1 MTFMK
6 KTIILSVLITLIQI
20 NVLSQ
25 KRTDANIYGHVINKT
40 TKEHIP
46 YIHISLKGTTIGTST
61 DATGHYFLKNLPIG
75 KFTIMASGIG
85 YKTLEIEIE
94 TLPDKSLEVDF
105 EITEDFLMV
114 EDIVVSANK
123 NEINRKEA
131 PSIVNIISPK
141 LFENTNS
148 VSISQGLNF
157 QPGLRV
163 EINCQNCGFQQL
175 RINGLDG
182 PYSQILIDSRAIF
195 SSLAGVYG
203 LEQIP
208 ANMVERVE
216 VMRGGGSALF
226 GSSAIAGTINIIT
239 REPSANSFTLS
250 NTSNLIFGKAADINT
265 SFNASLV
272 SDNNKTGLV
281 FFGSTRQRDAFD
293 YDGDGFTELTK
304 IKSQNIG
311 FRGYYKTGVYSKLS
325 FEYHNLGEFRR
336 GGNNIDLPPHES
348 EISEQLNHTIN
359 TGGVKYDIFS
369 KNYKHKVNLFTS
381 AQYIERSSY
390 YGAMFDLNAYG
401 KTDDLSVVSGIQYTY
416 SIDTLF
422 FMPATLTVGA
432 EYSFNNLND
441 QALGY
446 NRLLKQNIDTKS
458 AYIQNEWK
466 NRALSLLIGTR
477 VDKHNLLKEAVL
489 SPRINIRY
497 NPVSDLS
504 LRTSYST
511 GFRAP
516 QAFDEDLHINITNG
530 NAAIIQ
536 IDPDLKKESSSSYS
550 ISADYY
556 FFIKS
561 LQANFL
567 IEGFYTRLEN
577 VFILEESGFDIN
589 GNLILLRKNGSGAL
603 VKGINIESKLAP
615 SDKFQFQFGAT
626 FQKSEY
632 IEPQQWSENLAPQK
646 RMFRAPNQ
654 YGYIT
659 TSYLAGKNINI
670 SLSGTYTGKMLVQ
683 HFAGYVPLD
692 TEKETPDFF
701 DINLKIAYDI
711 PVNGQAKIQLNG
723 GIQNIFNSYQKDLD
737 KGELRDASYIYGPSL
752 PRTYF
757 AGIKFSF

>member
-1 MTFMK
+1 MK

-61 DATGHYFLKNLPIG
+61 DATGHYFLKNLPLG
-75 KFTIMASGIG
+75 KFTIIASGIG
-85 YKTLEIEIE
+85 YKTMEIEIE
-94 TLPDKSLEVDF
+94 TFPDKSLEVDF
-105 EITEDFLMV
+105 EIAEDFLMV

-131 PSIVNIISPK
+131 PSVVNIISPR

-239 REPSANSFTLS
+239 KEPSANSFTLS

-311 FRGYYKTGVYSKLS
+311 FRGYYKTGVYSKFS

-381 AQYIERSSY
+381 AQHIERSSY

-477 VDKHNLLKEAVL
+477 VDKHNLLKEAVF
-489 SPRINIRY
+489 SPRINVRY

-556 FFIKS
+556 FNIKN

-567 IEGFYTRLEN
+567 IEGFYTRLDN
-577 VFILEESGFDIN
+577 VFVLEESGFDIN
-589 GNLILLRKNGSGAL
+589 GNLILLRKNGSGAI
-603 VKGINIESKLAP
+603 VKGINLEGKLAT

-626 FQKSEY
+626 FQNSEY
-632 IEPQQWSENLAPQK
+632 TEPQQWSENLAPQK

-683 HFAGYVPLD
+683 HFAGYVPID

-701 DINLKIAYDI
+701 DINLKIAFDI

-723 GIQNIFNSYQKDLD
+723 GIQNIFNSYQKDFD
-737 KGELRDASYIYGPSL
+737 KGELRDAAYIYGPSL